1 MSGDESAI
9 HLSRISTHWDLLFQA
24 HRGQG
29 PAVSQ
34 AQQELLRRYCGAIYR
49 YLLGVLRNPHAAED
63 LSQEFALRLVRGAFK
78 NADPQRGRFRD
89 FVKTAVYHLIVDHH
103 RRQQA
108 KPASLPAQS
117 QIADTPDDSADA
129 EFLKHW
135 RGEILGRT
143 WEALAALEQQT
154 DSLFHTVL
162 RWRAE
167 HPNAPAAELADQLSK
182 SLGKPFTE
190 GGIRVTL
197 HRARERFAD
206 LLLDEVARSLQSSDN
221 ERIEQELMDLN
232 LLAYCKPALERRK
245 QSTLDHPSA

>member
-1 MSGDESAI
+1 MSGDESAV

-29 PAVSQ
+29 PTVSQ

-49 YLLGVLRNPHAAED
+49 YLLGVLRDAHAAED
-63 LSQEFALRLVRGAFK
+63 LSQEFALRFVRGAFK
-78 NADPQRGRFRD
+78 NADPERGRFRD

-103 RRQQA
+103 RYQQA
-108 KPASLPAQS
+108 RPSPLPEQLQS
-117 QIADTPDDSADA
+117 PDTPDDSADA
-129 EFLKHW
+129 EFIKHW

-143 WEALAALEQQT
+143 WEALAALEQQSG
-154 DSLFHTVL
+154 SLFYTVL
-162 RWRAE
+162 RWRVE
-167 HPNAPAAELADQLSK
+167 HPNSPAAELANQLSE

-190 GGIRVTL
+190 GGMRVTL
-197 HRARERFAD
+197 HRAREKFAD

-221 ERIEQELMDLN
+221 ERIEQELIDLD

-245 QSTLDHPSA
+245 QEGSGHV